1 MIHSGVSISV
11 FIKSMKNL
19 KKNKKLL
26 YFKKAVGKEIG
37 NVLFRSGCV
46 SPETQQ

>member
-11 FIKSMKNL
+11 FIKLTEDL

-26 YFKKAVGKEIG
+26 YFKKVVGKEIG

-46 SPETQQ
+46 SPET